1 MNYKAVIL
9 ALVTTLACADV
20 VSYVPGQVVSFGANG
35 AFNSNMYLTIDKGYD
50 LVLIDTGVC
59 VVMPCKPDVVQVFTK
74 TGTRIADVALK
85 PTDNWSKVTLM
96 LPMGAYQIHVTGPG
110 VGTQLQIS
118 NSVSK

>member
-9 ALVTTLACADV
+9 VLVTTLACADV
-20 VSYVPGQVVSFGANG
+20 VSYVPAQVVSFGVNG
-35 AFNSNMYLTIDKGYD
+35 AFNSNMYLTLDKGYD
-50 LVLIDTGVC
+50 LVMIDTGVC
-59 VVMPCKPDVVQVFTK
+59 LVMPCAPDVVQVFTK

-96 LPMGAYQIHVTGPG
+96 LPVGAYQIHVTGPG

>member
-1 MNYKAVIL
+1 MNLFILLL

-20 VSYVPGQVVSFGANG
+20 VSYVPGQVVSFGSAG
-35 AFNSNMYLTIDKGYD
+35 AFNSTMYLILDKGYD
-50 LVLIDTGVC
+50 LVMIDTGIC
-59 VVMPCKPDVVQVFTK
+59 LVMPCKPDVVQVFTK

-96 LPMGAYQIHVTGPG
+96 LPPGAYQIHVTGPG